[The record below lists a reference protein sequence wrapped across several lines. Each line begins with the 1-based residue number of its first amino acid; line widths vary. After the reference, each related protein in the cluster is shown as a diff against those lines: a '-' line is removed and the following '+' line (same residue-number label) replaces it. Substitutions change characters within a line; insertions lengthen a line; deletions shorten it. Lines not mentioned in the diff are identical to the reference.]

1 MMSETRDAETEKHLH
16 DIRTESVEDFLK
28 AVYDLERQITPVP
41 TTLLA
46 QALNITAASVTDMLK
61 RLSST
66 TGIPPLL
73 DYTRYKGVT
82 LTPLGKQIALEVIRH
97 HRLLELYLSE
107 ALGYSWDEVHKEADK
122 LEHHI
127 SEQLESRIAQALGNP
142 VIDPHGDPIPALD
155 GTLPDTDWSL
165 LSEIK
170 VGQRAEISRIT
181 DQSPEV
187 LRYFSDL
194 GLTPG
199 MIITLTERAPLE
211 DTVSLTIGSDDAK
224 HKTISSQ
231 IARKVLVTAIKAN

>member
-1 MMSETRDAETEKHLH
+1 MMSDIRDAETEKNLH

-28 AVYDLERQITPVP
+28 AVYDLERQITPV
-41 TTLLA
+41 L
-46 QALNITAASVTDMLK
+46 
-61 RLSST
+61 
-66 TGIPPLL
+66 PPLL

-142 VIDPHGDPIPALD
+142 AIDPHGDPIPALD
-155 GTLPDTDWSL
+155 GSLPDIDWSL
-165 LSEIK
+165 LSDLKI
-170 VGQRAEISRIT
+170 GQPAEISRIT

-199 MIITLTERAPLE
+199 VSVVLTERTSLG
-211 DTVSLTIGSDDAK
+211 DTVSLTIGSDQSK
-224 HKTISSQ
+224 HKTISMH
-231 IARKVLVTAIKAN
+231 IARKVLVTATNAR